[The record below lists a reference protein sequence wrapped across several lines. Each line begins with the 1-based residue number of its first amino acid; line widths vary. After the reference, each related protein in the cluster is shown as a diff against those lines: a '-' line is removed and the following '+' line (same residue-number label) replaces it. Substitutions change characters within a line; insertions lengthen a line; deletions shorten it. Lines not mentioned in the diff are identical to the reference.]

1 MIFRL
6 IMTIRDYYAR
16 DFFRQEKF
24 RSCVIKMVSLIFMQ
38 FKSKIKNILDSF
50 LFLLTINYWS
60 NFLTRYF
67 KCTFLSVITYLHLL
81 KYREKLS
88 GKLLQIL
95 RYK

>member
-67 KCTFLSVITYLHLL
+67 KCTFLNELTLRLL